1 MAKKDKLVNSYNKIN
16 HELEKKID
24 RMMSVEI
31 PDDDQITLTDTS
43 DLKIIDND
51 QSFNNDQVTVN
62 NLNDNASLLKE
73 KTLVLDKNNFENHD
87 SNQDIKVNI
96 TKDFP
101 ANLEVI
107 SSNNIVND
115 DLDIDDS
122 VIEEIEK
129 NESNDLLILEDM
141 LEDELNNEP
150 SPKPHHKV
158 RWIIGISL
166 LIILIAVYIIYI
178 RGKNW

>member
-1 MAKKDKLVNSYNKIN
+1 MRKKDKLVNSYNQIN
-16 HELEKKID
+16 HDLEKKID
-24 RMMSVEI
+24 RMMSIEI
-31 PDDDQITLTDTS
+31 PDDDQTTSTDIS
-43 DLKIIDND
+43 DLKIIDD
-51 QSFNNDQVTVN
+51 SQAPNNDQGIVD
-62 NLNDNASLLKE
+62 NLNDNSGPLKE
-73 KTLVLDKNNFENHD
+73 KILVLDNNNFENHD

-96 TKDFP
+96 IKDP
-101 ANLEVI
+101 QVNLEVTKT
-107 SSNNIVND
+107 NNIVND

-129 NESNDLLILEDM
+129 SESNDLLILEDM

-150 SPKPHHKV
+150 SSKPHHKV
-158 RWIIGISL
+158 RWIIGIIL